1 MNNKKMKPN
10 VSAIDIN
17 PKDNIN
23 DENVKNKIA
32 KDNNIQLQLSVD
44 MNENNKLNKTMVN
57 YKKDSSKNQLKD
69 IRENVPL
76 DLNCLLNITSNEIK
90 SRVKLYFK
98 KIGFFY
104 SEKDNIIKATRG
116 GTIIEM
122 TLFKLNNEFNNI
134 YFNIRIK
141 TNDFKKEK
149 EIMRKLIISLNKK
162 E

>member
-1 MNNKKMKPN
+1 MNNKKKPN
-10 VSAIDIN
+10 ISAIDIN
-17 PKDNIN
+17 PNDNIN
-23 DENVKNKIA
+23 DENEKNKIS
-32 KDNNIQLQLSVD
+32 KNNNIQMELSVD
-44 MNENNKLNKTMVN
+44 LNENSKLNKTTVN
-57 YKKDSSKNQLKD
+57 YKKDSSKNKLKD
-69 IRENVPL
+69 IRENIPI

-122 TLFKLNNEFNNI
+122 TLFKFSNELNNI

-141 TNDFKKEK
+141 TNHFKKDK